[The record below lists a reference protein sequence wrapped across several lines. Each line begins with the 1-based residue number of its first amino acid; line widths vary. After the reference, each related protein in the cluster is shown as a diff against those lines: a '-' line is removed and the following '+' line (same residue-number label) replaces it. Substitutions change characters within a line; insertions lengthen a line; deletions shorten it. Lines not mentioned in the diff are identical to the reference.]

1 MKRILDIVFSGLGM
15 VLLSPLLLPLACLLK
30 ATGEGEV
37 FYIQTRIGKNGSPYG
52 LLKFATML
60 KDSLNMGSGEITIS
74 NDPRV
79 LPLGKLLRKSKIN
92 ELPQLWN
99 ILVGDMSVVGPRP
112 MVPNTYA
119 NYPVKAQ
126 KILNTVRPGLTG
138 IGSIIF
144 RDEEILL
151 DGHEDPIGFYN
162 KNIIPYKSELEI
174 WFVENNSL
182 WLYIK
187 TIFVTAWV
195 VIFPASKIADRVFN
209 GIHRLPES
217 LKI

>member
-1 MKRILDIVFSGLGM
+1 MQRILDIIFSGLAI
-15 VLLSPLLLPLACLLK
+15 LLLIPLLLPIACILK

-37 FYIQTRIGKNGSPYG
+37 FYIQSRVGKNGKLFG

-60 KDSLNMGSGEITIS
+60 KNSPNIGSGEITIN

-79 LPLGKLLRKSKIN
+79 LPLGKILRKSKIN

-99 ILVGDMSVVGPRP
+99 ILLGDMSVVGPRP
-112 MVPNTYA
+112 MVPNTYI

-126 KILNTVRPGLTG
+126 EILNTVRPGLTG

-144 RDEEILL
+144 RDEERLL
-151 DGHEDPIGFYN
+151 NSHEDPIRFY
-162 KNIIPYKSELEI
+162 IQHITPYKSDLEV

-182 WLYIK
+182 WLYLKI
-187 TIFVTAWV
+187 ILVTVWV
-195 VIFPASKIADRVFN
+195 IICPASKLSDRVFSKLPK
-209 GIHRLPES
+209 LPES
-217 LKI
+217 LKF